1 MEEINDMEISH
12 PYPPIVNL
20 NQADKDLVT
29 HKTIDLE
36 TKNNRVIN
44 FIEKLSISHKR
55 ATKLC

>member
-12 PYPPIVNL
+12 PYPLIVNL

-36 TKNNRVIN
+36 TKIDRVIN
-44 FIEKLSISHKR
+44 FIEKLPISHKR
-55 ATKLC
+55 VTKFC